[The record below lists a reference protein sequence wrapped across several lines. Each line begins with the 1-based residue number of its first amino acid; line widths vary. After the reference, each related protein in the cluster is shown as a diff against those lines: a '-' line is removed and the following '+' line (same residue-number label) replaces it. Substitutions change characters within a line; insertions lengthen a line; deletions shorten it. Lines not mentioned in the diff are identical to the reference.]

1 MLATRHATKGIP
13 IEDPLHQFNDV
24 PTLVLHLISSLYAAK
39 DLADLA
45 KKSRLI
51 FDKYIDWGYEN
62 FRQAL
67 VIEQEGVREGV
78 GKRVQTNLPCL
89 FSRKSEI
96 VIHAN
101 RRKQLMGRVF
111 FVKYIVDSLNGF
123 GPTWINLNDPL
134 PNIQP
139 NGGVGFWFTFKKP
152 INVEG
157 KLFIQVG
164 GYSSQ
169 LHKSED
175 SLLLTT
181 TISPEA
187 FSEPGNFVL
196 NLHVQFDWEV
206 PGLQF
211 DPHQLASVTLV
222 AQ

>member
-1 MLATRHATKGIP
+1 
-13 IEDPLHQFNDV
+13 
-24 PTLVLHLISSLYAAK
+24 
-39 DLADLA
+39 
-45 KKSRLI
+45 
-51 FDKYIDWGYEN
+51 
-62 FRQAL
+62 
-67 VIEQEGVREGV
+67 
-78 GKRVQTNLPCL
+78 
-89 FSRKSEI
+89 
-96 VIHAN
+96 
-101 RRKQLMGRVF
+101 MGRVF